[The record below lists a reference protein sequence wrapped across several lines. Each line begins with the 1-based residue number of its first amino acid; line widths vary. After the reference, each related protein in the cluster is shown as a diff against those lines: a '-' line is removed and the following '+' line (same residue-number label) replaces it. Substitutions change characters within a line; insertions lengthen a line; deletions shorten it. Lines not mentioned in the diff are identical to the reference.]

1 VLRGSLAPD
10 GAVVKA
16 AAVDERMWR
25 HKGPA
30 QVFDGERAAMDAI
43 LAREIR
49 EGDVVV
55 VRYEGPRGGPG
66 MPEMLSPTSA
76 IYGLGYRRVALVT
89 DGRFSGGTRGP
100 CIGHAAPEAQVG
112 GPIALVRDGDII
124 AIDIGKKSLDLL
136 VAEKVLKDRR
146 RSWKPR
152 KKPLA
157 GVLARYAA
165 TVEQANLGA
174 VQR

>member
-1 VLRGSLAPD
+1 
-10 GAVVKA
+10 
-16 AAVDERMWR
+16 
-25 HKGPA
+25 
-30 QVFDGERAAMDAI
+30 MDAI

-100 CIGHAAPEAQVG
+100 CIGHVAPEAAIG
-112 GPIALVRDGDII
+112 GPIALVRDGDR
-124 AIDIGKKSLDLL
+124 IDVDLFRKTIELRVPQKELD
-136 VAEKVLKDRR
+136 E
-146 RSWKPR
+146 R
-152 KKPLA
+152 KNTWRPKRKHLT
-157 GVLARYAA
+157 GVLARYAK
-165 TVEQANLGA
+165 TVEQANNGA
-174 VQR
+174 VQK